1 MRIIS
6 PLRKQIKVALK
17 IGILTLVTLIS
28 LLLIDLSTKNEAV
41 SVKFSLINLNSEFG
55 PRDHES
61 IFQVDDKLFIYGGF
75 YRAKSVYQDL
85 YQSNDYGQSWNLKIG
100 LSDPRLNELV
110 SSPIY
115 LDRNLPSGYAR
126 PLFWNSKQYLVDNDL
141 WLQKSNT
148 FVKVA
153 QNFLPGLLS
162 ASELSIFYTKTGLV
176 FIDLSSGKLWE
187 FNNDM
192 SPVSFKELN
201 FEGEIL
207 KVRGAAVFENH
218 GRFFIYGG
226 EVVNRES
233 DNYLKINPLN
243 LISDDG
249 INWIPIE
256 SLGRNQA
263 RVPFSNLIWGCIVN
277 DARERTWVLS
287 GYNPQSMKNSRGLFV
302 TNDGFKFERV
312 KTDAEEKKF
321 FSRHAPGCIYVEKN
335 NSILVLGGKGSRSQN
350 NNNSWVLN
358 DSWRLKL
365 P

>member
-28 LLLIDLSTKNEAV
+28 LLSIDLSTKNEAI
-41 SVKFSLINLNSEFG
+41 SVKFSPINLNTEFG

-61 IFQVDDKLFIYGGF
+61 IYRVDDALFIYGGF
-75 YRAKSVYQDL
+75 YRASSVYQEL
-85 YQSNDYGQSWNLKIG
+85 LQSNDYGESWNQKVG
-100 LSDPRLNELV
+100 LSDPRLNDLV
-110 SSPIY
+110 SPSIY
-115 LDRNLPSGYAR
+115 LNGDLPSGYAR
-126 PLFWNSKQYLVDNDL
+126 PQFWNSKQFLVDKDL

-153 QNFLPGLLS
+153 ENFLPGLLS
-162 ASELSIFYTKTGLV
+162 ASELSILYTKTGLV
-176 FIDLSSGKLWE
+176 FIELSSGKIWE
-187 FNNDM
+187 FDNDM
-192 SPVSFKELN
+192 SPVSIRELN

-243 LISDDG
+243 LISIDG
-249 INWIPIE
+249 VNWMPIE
-256 SLGRNQA
+256 SLGRNQS

-287 GYNPQSMKNSRGLFV
+287 GYNPQNLKNSREVFV
-302 TNDGFKFERV
+302 SNDGFKFERV
-312 KTDAEEKKF
+312 KTDAEEKKYF
-321 FSRHAPGCIYVEKN
+321 PRHAPGCIYLEEN
-335 NSILVLGGKGSRSQN
+335 NSILVVGGKGSRDEN

-358 DSWRLKL
+358 ETWRLKL